1 MYKKEKM
8 GLLKFG
14 ASTFL
19 REVSAA
25 VNNGYAIL
33 VEDVLEQIDPGL
45 DPILMHSE
53 FMGEGGIKQIKLG
66 EAT

>member
-8 GLLKFG
+8 GLLKFV

-25 VNNGYAIL
+25 VNNGYPIL
-33 VEDVLEQIDPGL
+33 VEDV
-45 DPILMHSE
+45 
-53 FMGEGGIKQIKLG
+53 
-66 EAT
+66 

>member
-14 ASTFL
+14 VSTFL

-25 VNNGYAIL
+25 VNNGYPIL
-33 VEDVLEQIDPGL
+33 VEDV
-45 DPILMHSE
+45 
-53 FMGEGGIKQIKLG
+53 
-66 EAT
+66 